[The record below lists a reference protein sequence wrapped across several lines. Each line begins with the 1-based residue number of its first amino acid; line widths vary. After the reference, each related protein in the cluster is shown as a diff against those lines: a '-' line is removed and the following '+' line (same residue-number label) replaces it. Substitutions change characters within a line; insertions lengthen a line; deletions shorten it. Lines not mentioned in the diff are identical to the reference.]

1 MTTKEEIVNTLKG
14 WVQKI
19 SDEKYAWLLSGWNK
33 LMQDHFTDTDE
44 FYYIKFTDGKP
55 EGPIEGAVDYP
66 EIPYKISGD
75 TFLAI
80 SRKEISGVK
89 AFMTGKVKVKAS
101 MQDKL
106 KLQKLDQ

>member
-1 MTTKEEIVNTLKG
+1 MANKEEIIDALKS
-14 WVQKI
+14 WVEKT
-19 SDEKYAWLLSGWNK
+19 SDEKYARLLSGWNK
-33 LMQDHFTDTDE
+33 EMQYHFTDTDE
-44 FYYIKFTDGKP
+44 YFYIKFTDGKP
-55 EGPIEGAVDYP
+55 EGPFEGQVEDP
-66 EIPYKISGD
+66 EISYKMSSD
-75 TFLAI
+75 TFLSI